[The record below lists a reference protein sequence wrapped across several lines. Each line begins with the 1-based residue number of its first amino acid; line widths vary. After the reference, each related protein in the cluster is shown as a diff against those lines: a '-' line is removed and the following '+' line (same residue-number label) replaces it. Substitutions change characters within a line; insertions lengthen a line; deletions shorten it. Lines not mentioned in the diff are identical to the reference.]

1 MIKTVGFNLF
11 IKKLVQSSGNFGPS
25 VCFLICV
32 CGTVKTATLLSRVM
46 WNRTCSR
53 ACHAA
58 VFFRTSTGRKAFY
71 PFTKFVLLN
80 VVTLSLYRRFAR
92 NFRREC
98 KKSSFGWHASLKNV
112 VALTVGLK
120 TFDPSFLPIQLT
132 VPGSIKKQKGTR
144 GTRVF
149 PFPLPHAST
158 SFFSSN
164 AL

>member
-1 MIKTVGFNLF
+1 MIKTVGFSVF

-32 CGTVKTATLLSRVM
+32 CGTVKTATLLTRVM

-58 VFFRTSTGRKAFY
+58 VFFRTSTGSKAFY

-80 VVTLSLYRRFAR
+80 VFTLSLYRRFAR

-98 KKSSFGWHASLKNV
+98 KKSSFAQKRRCLNCGLEDVWPVFSPYPSYCPWVYRKAGGHARD
-112 VALTVGLK
+112 A
-120 TFDPSFLPIQLT
+120 
-132 VPGSIKKQKGTR
+132 
-144 GTRVF
+144 RV
-149 PFPLPHAST
+149 PLPSST
-158 SFFSSN
+158 LLDLLFLF
-164 AL
+164 